1 MKIIITIGVLL
12 IAMITMAYLYF
23 SNLNKSTGA
32 NDLSLNTVSANAG
45 LVFSFEHDKS
55 FYEILDG
62 QNLFLNILGKT
73 KSEQLTSIKA
83 QLIEQ
88 PEFADFLEGQK
99 IYIGFLAGASNQ
111 IDYLICTQLKHSLNL
126 QQFLTH
132 YLSKSIKTTQLKDMV
147 KLSFL
152 DSTEVYLG
160 LKNKLVVLSGS
171 SDQVKKAMNVE
182 LPKVSNFA
190 NYIKANTG
198 YTKNSLANLYL
209 NFDNLPLLLKNILNS
224 PLTGELNVFNEK
236 GAYAAL
242 NYNFSSEK
250 LLFNGTTT
258 LGELNGYYKLFD
270 NLTDQKT
277 VINNILPERTAN
289 YTIYA
294 VSNYKNWSVNL
305 SDWLSIQ
312 KEMTQ
317 IVKNEE
323 RISKKYGL
331 DLKQIFPTYFKN
343 QFVTFQLA
351 SGEKFGGIALSNGEK
366 VGQLLLDLSSEYAPD
381 IKIFRES
388 GIPYTYFGEPFKKFE
403 KPYYTIIDNYLV
415 MANNAS
421 SIQVF
426 LNSYRNNNLLV
437 NDIDYQ
443 HFNDQLS
450 AATLSFYINNKN
462 SNGIFGRNLKAPYYK
477 QYQAN
482 DGLGTFQA
490 FSYQLT
496 GDKGKFLS
504 NLLLY
509 KKKEKAA
516 DTLNYAKN

>member
-1 MKIIITIGVLL
+1 MKIIITMGILL
-12 IAMITMAYLYF
+12 IAMIAMAYLYF
-23 SNLNKSTGA
+23 SNLNKSNGA

-45 LVFSFEHDKS
+45 LVFSFDHDKS
-55 FYEILDG
+55 FYEILGG
-62 QNLFLNILGKT
+62 QNLFQHILGKT
-73 KSEQLTSIKA
+73 KSDQFASMKT
-83 QLIEQ
+83 QFIER
-88 PEFADFLEGQK
+88 PEFAEFLDGQK
-99 IYIGFLAGASNQ
+99 IYIGFLAGSTSQ
-111 IDYLICTQLKHSLNL
+111 VDYLVCTQLKQSLNL
-126 QQFLTH
+126 QQFLTR
-132 YLSKSIKTTQLKDMV
+132 YLPKNIKVTQIKDIV
-147 KLSFL
+147 KLRFL

-160 LKNKLVVLSGS
+160 LKEKLVVLSDAS
-171 SDQVKKAMNVE
+171 EQVQKAMGTTP
-182 LPKVSNFA
+182 PKASNFA

-198 YTKNSLANLYL
+198 LTKNSLANLYL
-209 NFDNLPLLLKNILNS
+209 NFDALPPLLKNILES
-224 PLTGELNVFNEK
+224 PISGELSIFNRK
-236 GAYAAL
+236 DTYATL

-258 LGELNGYYKLFD
+258 IGELNSYYKLFD
-270 NLTDQKT
+270 NLTDQKI
-277 VINNILPERTAN
+277 VINNLLPEKTAN

-294 VSNYKNWSVNL
+294 VSDYKNWL
-305 SDWLSIQ
+305 SDLSKWLGEQ
-312 KEMTQ
+312 KETTK
-317 IVKNEE
+317 IAKNEE
-323 RISKKYGL
+323 NISKKYGL

-381 IKIFRES
+381 IKIFREP

-426 LNSYRNNNLLV
+426 LTSYRNDNLLV
-437 NDIDYQ
+437 NDKDYQ

-462 SNGIFGRNLKAPYYK
+462 SNTIFGRNLKPPYYK
-477 QYQAN
+477 QYQSN
-482 DGLGTFQA
+482 DGLGKFQA

-504 NLLLY
+504 NVLLAI
-509 KKKEKAA
+509 KQVKI
-516 DTLNYAKN
+516 DTLSDAKN